1 MSWFRV
7 PVALIVVVT
16 AVIVVA
22 ACGFRPLY
30 GTRGGAATNEQLAQI
45 RIESILDRVGQQ
57 LHNHLLTALNPDGRP
72 ARPRY
77 SMQTTVRESST
88 SLAVRKTA
96 FATRANLQVRANYQL
111 KDVAT
116 GKTIFDGA
124 SAITVS
130 YNILDSE
137 FATLAAEKDAR
148 ARAVREL
155 AEDMRI
161 RLGIFFSNQAA
172 QGK

>member
-1 MSWFRV
+1 MSWYRSLV
-7 PVALIVVVT
+7 LLT
-16 AVIVVA
+16 AVLAVA

-30 GTRGGAATNEQLAQI
+30 GTRGGGSTPDQFAQI
-45 RIESILDRVGQQ
+45 RIEPIKDRVGQQ

-72 ARPRY
+72 VRPRY
-77 SMQTTVRESST
+77 TMRTNIFESTT
-88 SLAVRKTA
+88 SLAVRKSA
-96 FATRANLQVRANYQL
+96 FATRANLQVRANYAVT
-111 KDVAT
+111 DVAT
-116 GKTIFDGA
+116 GKNIFDGE

-137 FATLAAEKDAR
+137 YATLAAEKDAR

-161 RLGIFFSNQAA
+161 RLGIFFSSQYA